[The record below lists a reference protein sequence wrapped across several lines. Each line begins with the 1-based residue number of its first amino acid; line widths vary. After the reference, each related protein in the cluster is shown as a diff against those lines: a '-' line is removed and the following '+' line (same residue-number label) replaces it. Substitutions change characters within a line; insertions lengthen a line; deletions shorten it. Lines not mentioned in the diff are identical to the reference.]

1 MRPFI
6 LASLLAGGLVASAVV
21 LPRSAQ
27 AQETAL
33 PHVNWSFEGP
43 FGTYDRAAAQRGY
56 QVYKEVCSACHSMQ
70 YVHFRDLAGI
80 GLSPA
85 QIKAL
90 AASVDVPTIKADGS
104 AGTRPGLPSD
114 AFPSPFP
121 NPEAA
126 AAANN
131 GAIPPD
137 QSQLLDARAGGADY
151 IYAILTGYVKP
162 PVGMHIAPGLYYNKY
177 FPGHL
182 IHMPQPLQAD
192 QVTYADGTKATIDQE
207 AKDVTTFLAFV
218 SNPEMEARKRMGVHI
233 VLFLA
238 LLVGVTYAAKRKVW
252 ADVEH

>member
-6 LASLLAGGLVASAVV
+6 LAPLVAAGLAALTLAFPGSA
-21 LPRSAQ
+21 R
-27 AQETAL
+27 AQETPV
-33 PHVNWSFEGP
+33 PHLNWSFEGP
-43 FGTYDRAAAQRGY
+43 FGTYDRAAAQRGL

-85 QIKAL
+85 QIKAT

-104 AGTRPGLPSD
+104 PGTRPGLPSD

-121 NPEAA
+121 NDVAA
-126 AAANN
+126 AAAND
-131 GAIPPD
+131 GTIPPD
-137 QSQLLDARAGGADY
+137 QSQLVDARAGGPDY

-162 PVGMHIAPGLYYNKY
+162 PKGMHIASGLYYNEY

-207 AKDVTTFLAFV
+207 AKDVTTFLAFA
-218 SNPEMEARKRMGVHI
+218 SNPELEARKRMGAHI

-238 LLVGVTYAAKRKVW
+238 LLAGVTYVVKRKVW